1 MTETLAKD
9 CTRVAHDWLT
19 FWFSRKNLFMMPPKK
34 IHPRAEHRQRE
45 EQRVQLSPT
54 LAAKYPQL
62 KSLAAEM
69 AYCDH
74 EKIARFNTIKYR
86 FNLESAKSVVRF
98 ECPNFACVGGDFDLS
113 QELADGVAGRRT
125 VVSGEQSCQGWRNVA
140 AIATERCFNILRY
153 QLNLGFA
160 RRTARPV
167 GSLPVTQGSG
177 AL

>member
-1 MTETLAKD
+1 
-9 CTRVAHDWLT
+9 
-19 FWFSRKNLFMMPPKK
+19 MMPPKK
-34 IHPRAEHRQRE
+34 IHPRAEQRQRE
-45 EQRVQLSPT
+45 GQRVQDSPT
-54 LAAKYPQL
+54 LAEKYPQL

-86 FNLESAKSVVRF
+86 FNLASAKSVVRF

-113 QELADGVAGRRT
+113 QELAAGIAARRALVT
-125 VVSGEQSCQGWRNVA
+125 GEQSCLGWRNA
-140 AIATERCFNILRY
+140 TTIATERCLNILRY
-153 QLNLGFA
+153 QLHLGFA

-167 GSLPVTQGSG
+167 GNPPVTKGSG